1 MEAGSLKRLSKQSV
15 LRLLPT
21 LIMGGICVVFA
32 FSCASAVSA
41 WREASAPHIGDM
53 IAFHPT
59 GSSGAGKRLMVQTRA
74 GTVCGL
80 ELGTL
85 QASGGSFVVERP
97 APGERFIVHWA
108 GQRTSRGKGDCGAS
122 ADVLL
127 NAKQLDM
134 LGVAALASAAH
145 PDPGA

>member
-1 MEAGSLKRLSKQSV
+1 MRLSKRSV

-21 LIMGGICVVFA
+21 LAMGGICVTFA
-32 FSCASAVSA
+32 FSCVQAMSA

-53 IAFHPT
+53 IAFHPAGGT
-59 GSSGAGKRLMVQTRA
+59 GAGKRLIVQTRS

-97 APGERFIVHWA
+97 VPGERFIVHWA
-108 GQRTSRGKGDCGAS
+108 GQRTSRGKGDCGSS

-134 LGVAALASAAH
+134 LGVAALASAGH